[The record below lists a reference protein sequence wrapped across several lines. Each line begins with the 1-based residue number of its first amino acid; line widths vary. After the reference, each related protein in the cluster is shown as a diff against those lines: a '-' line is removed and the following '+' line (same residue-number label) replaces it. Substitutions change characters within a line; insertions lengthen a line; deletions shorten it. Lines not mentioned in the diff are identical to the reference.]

1 MGRLNYTNRKTDGL
15 KLGQIIAKDLSKRIP
30 PGTGSKSALR
40 DPVVELDITGKA
52 LGNQGLLDLADAL
65 IKSLEYHG
73 EHGRV
78 LQLEELCLKANR
90 LDATCLPALARIVSL
105 AAYDLRDLDLS
116 DNHFSITTPEDA
128 TAWELFL
135 TSFARCCML
144 RRIDLSGNLLGA
156 KAFEVLSRVYSR
168 EPAIEI
174 LSQGEFELP
183 PPIRES
189 TRRNT
194 IEDPE
199 SLSRRTRNLSID
211 SAREVHTDEERGA
224 SAGDSKVTNGRRHA
238 TKSPESTTQV
248 SLSDQ
253 PHIYMTTQGLRSVP
267 YLVFPNTEMHD
278 AEALHL
284 SYVLSRHHHPDTLL
298 KYVPSTKASQHL
310 QQMDHYDNETGCQG
324 IIYLPN
330 DGFSGPGFKMLEF
343 SENARSFLV
352 DDDRPPSSPA
362 LSRTRER
369 TTSISRKFSATHA
382 GSTVAA
388 IGARRPSGTKAE
400 MDDLTDT
407 EAVQIE
413 LDRARSR
420 IQGETLKEAGV
431 QTNDLWRTA
440 LRMLVICRNLRT
452 SQGDHTQ
459 AQPTPEAKPNPP
471 LTSPELNSPTLPKP
485 FKPFVGYLDPHAPP
499 LAAKGTTQQPSTP
512 ISKKPP
518 PKLKTATPSPS
529 SRATTS
535 PTSISPKTGTFDTKP
550 YRSDL
555 AKGLPEE
562 IWARIIGDCLEAHRF
577 MSERQQRAVLRCAV
591 DRGTLAREME
601 SLGKP
606 ESVQIWKVLEG
617 MGCLAYES
625 DG

>member
-40 DPVVELDITGKA
+40 DPVVELDITGKL

-65 IKSLEYHG
+65 IKSLEYDG

-78 LQLEELCLKANR
+78 LQLEELCLKANG
-90 LDATCLPALARIVSL
+90 LDATCLPALARIISL

-128 TAWELFL
+128 IAWELFL
-135 TSFARCCML
+135 TSFAKCCML
-144 RRIDLSGNLLGA
+144 RRVDLSGSPLGF

-168 EPAIEI
+168 EPTIDI
-174 LSQGEFELP
+174 LSEDKVTLP
-183 PPIRES
+183 SPIRES
-189 TRRNT
+189 SRRNT
-194 IEDPE
+194 IDDPE
-199 SLSRRTRNLSID
+199 SLSRHTRNLSIG
-211 SAREVHTDEERGA
+211 SAGEIYTDDERGA
-224 SAGDSKVTNGRRHA
+224 SARDR
-238 TKSPESTTQV
+238 
-248 SLSDQ
+248 
-253 PHIYMTTQGLRSVP
+253 
-267 YLVFPNTEMHD
+267 MHD
-278 AEALHL
+278 AGALHL
-284 SYVLSRHHHPDTLL
+284 SYVLSRHHSPDTLL

-330 DGFSGPGFKMLEF
+330 DGLSGPGFKMLDI
-343 SENARSFLV
+343 SENTRSPLV

-362 LSRTRER
+362 LFRTRQR

-388 IGARRPSGTKAE
+388 TGARWPSGTKGE

-407 EAVQIE
+407 EAIQIE

-420 IQGETLKEAGV
+420 IQGETLKDVGV
-431 QTNDLWRTA
+431 QSNDLWRTT
-440 LRMLVICRNLRT
+440 LRMLVACRNLRA
-452 SQGDHTQ
+452 SLGDHTQ
-459 AQPTPEAKPNPP
+459 AQPTPEAKPKSPP
-471 LTSPELNSPTLPKP
+471 PTTDLNSSTLPKP

-499 LAAKGTTQQPSTP
+499 FAAKGTTQQPSTP
-512 ISKKPP
+512 KSKKPL
-518 PKLKTATPSPS
+518 PKLKTTTPSPF
-529 SRATTS
+529 SRTTTS
-535 PTSISPKTGTFDTKP
+535 PTSISPKTGTFDAKP
-550 YRSDL
+550 YRTDL

-562 IWARIIGDCLEAHRF
+562 IWARIVGDCLEARRF
-577 MSERQQRAVLRCAV
+577 MSERQQQAVLRWAV
-591 DRGTLAREME
+591 DRATLAREME

-625 DG
+625 DGWS

>member
-65 IKSLEYHG
+65 IKSLEYDG
-73 EHGRV
+73 EQGRV
-78 LQLEELCLKANR
+78 LQLEELCLKANG

-116 DNHFSITTPEDA
+116 DNHFSITTPDDA

-135 TSFARCCML
+135 TSFAQCRML
-144 RRIDLSGNLLGA
+144 RRLDLSGSPLGS
-156 KAFEVLSRVYSR
+156 KAFEVLSRVYSG
-168 EPAIEI
+168 EPAIEL
-174 LSQGEFELP
+174 LSEDEIELP
-183 PPIRES
+183 SPIRES

-199 SLSRRTRNLSID
+199 SLSRHTRNLSIG
-211 SAREVHTDEERGA
+211 SAREIHTDDERGT
-224 SAGDSKVTNGRRHA
+224 SAGESKVANGRRHA
-238 TKSPESTTQV
+238 TKSPETTAQV
-248 SLSDQ
+248 SLPDQ

-278 AEALHL
+278 AGALHL
-284 SYVLSRHHHPDTLL
+284 SYLLSRHHHPDTLL
-298 KYVPSTKASQHL
+298 KYVPSTKASQHV
-310 QQMDHYDNETGCQG
+310 QQMDHYDKETGCQG

-330 DGFSGPGFKMLEF
+330 NGFSGPGLKMLEL
-343 SENARSFLV
+343 SENVRSFLV
-352 DDDRPPSSPA
+352 DDDKPPSLPA
-362 LSRTRER
+362 LSRARQR
-369 TTSISRKFSATHA
+369 TASISRKFSATRA
-382 GSTVAA
+382 SSTVAA
-388 IGARRPSGTKAE
+388 TGVRRPSGTKGE

-407 EAVQIE
+407 EANQIE

-420 IQGETLKEAGV
+420 IQGDTLKDVGV
-431 QTNDLWRTA
+431 QSNDLWRKA
-440 LRMLVICRNLRT
+440 LRMLVVCRNLRT

-459 AQPTPEAKPNPP
+459 AQPTPEAKPDPP
-471 LTSPELNSPTLPKP
+471 LTTPDLNYSTLPKP
-485 FKPFVGYLDPHAPP
+485 SKPFVGYLDPLAPP
-499 LAAKGTTQQPSTP
+499 FAAKGTTQPSTP
-512 ISKKPP
+512 KSKKPL
-518 PKLKTATPSPS
+518 PKLKTATPSPFA
-529 SRATTS
+529 RATTS
-535 PTSISPKTGTFDTKP
+535 PTSVSPKTAIFNTKP

-555 AKGLPEE
+555 AKGLSEE
-562 IWARIIGDCLEAHRF
+562 IWARIVGDCLEADRF
-577 MSERQQRAVLRCAV
+577 MSERQQQAVLRWAV
-591 DRGTLAREME
+591 DRSTLAREME

-617 MGCLAYES
+617 MSCLAYES
-625 DG
+625 DA